1 MNENVVEILIY
12 LYENYMDGDEAV
24 PTDQDAIHDDLLQAG
39 FQDLEIEK
47 AFQWMDELVL
57 RQGDHTYPAH
67 AEHSVRI
74 FSAEEMVRLDRD
86 SRGFLMYLEQNQILD
101 PVSRELVLDRAMAL
115 EGNDVGIDELKWVAL
130 MVLIN
135 HPGSESAFAQM
146 EDLVYNELPAY
157 IH

>member
-12 LYENYMDGDEAV
+12 LYENYMDSDQVV
-24 PTDQDAIHDDLLQAG
+24 PADQDAIHDDLLEAG

-57 RQGDHTYPAH
+57 RQGDQTYPRH
-67 AEHSVRI
+67 AEHSIRI
-74 FSAEEMVRLDRD
+74 FCAEEMARLDRD

-115 EGNDVGIDELKWVAL
+115 EGNEVGIDELKWVAL

-146 EDLVYNELPAY
+146 ENLVYNDLPAY